1 MTKNLFLFGLL
12 ILVATIGI
20 SQSQNLPFNEK
31 MPHDWENQAVSEL
44 NRESPHASLMPFDTQ
59 DKVIANDFSASP
71 FYKLLNGKWKFTLAS
86 KPADRPSMFF
96 EQKFDDSSWK
106 LIDVP
111 SNWELQGYDY
121 AIYTNIKYPHEATP
135 PTIQKNYN
143 PVGSYRME
151 FETPNDWNGK
161 EIILHFGAVSSAMYV
176 WVNGQEVGYSEDSKT
191 PAEFNVTKYLKNG
204 KNLLAVQVF
213 RWCDGS
219 YLEDQDFWR
228 MSGITRDVYLVARNP
243 THIFDFR
250 VASSLE
256 NNYKDGLFTL
266 DVTLRNLG
274 KIAPNITIEATL
286 LDANQK
292 VLGFSKKINSP
303 TGNQKINFEG
313 KLPGVKQWS
322 AETPNLYNLVITQKD
337 DAGKIIETV
346 GCKVGFRTVEIKNG
360 ILLVNGVRILIKG
373 VNMHEHNEVT
383 GHVQDVATMIKD
395 IATMKKFNV
404 NTMRCCHYPQ
414 PEKWYELCNQYGLY
428 LIDEANIESHGMGYG
443 KESLAKDSTWYDA
456 HLFRTRN
463 MFERD
468 KNNPAIIIWSL
479 GNEAGDGTNFIKT
492 YGWLKSQDKS
502 RPVQYEQAK
511 TTAHTDI
518 YVPMYARIEQ
528 MVKYASTHQD
538 KPLIQ
543 CEYAHAMGNSTGN
556 LQDYWNAI
564 EAHEQLQGGCIW
576 DWVDQGLL
584 TTNDKGEKFWAYGG
598 DFGPKEV
605 WTDGNFNCNGLVDP
619 NRNPHPGLYEVKK
632 AYQYVGFKAV
642 DLNSGKFEIKN
653 KYDFLNL
660 SGFNFNWRVEAD
672 GIKVAEGKLS
682 KLNVPAHEKRVVTIP
697 LNVKPEPG
705 KEYFVIFSAT
715 TLQSTDL
722 IAAGHEVAYEQFKL
736 PVTIASKPIKQTGK
750 LTLTKD
756 AVKAQISGGKFVVVF
771 DLAKGIISSL
781 VSDEKEMLND
791 GRGPVPNFWRAPTD
805 NDFGNGLDKR
815 CKVWRKTGEN
825 RKLTAAKVNQVS
837 DNQVVVKLS
846 FDLPGLQG
854 ETIGSDESVYT
865 IYGDGEIEVVNKY
878 TALVADLPEIPVVGM
893 NLQLARE
900 YENME
905 WFGRG
910 PQENYCD
917 RNTGALVGRYGGKVK
932 DQYWAYIRP
941 QENGNK
947 TDVRWVSFLNNEG
960 NGLLA
965 IGLPLLSVSA
975 HHNLI
980 EDFESPVRTVGR
992 VYDGQTVV
1000 NRHINDV
1007 KERNLIS
1014 VNLDFKQMGVGGDDS
1029 WGARTH
1035 PEYLLKDKVYNYSF
1049 RLRFIHKD
1057 DDLNSIARTVRTA
1070 N

>member
-1 MTKNLFLFGLL
+1 MTKNLFLLGLL
-12 ILVATIGI
+12 ILIAMTGN
-20 SQSQNLPFNEK
+20 SQTQTVPFNDK
-31 MPHDWENQAVSEL
+31 LPHDWENQAVSEI
-44 NRESPHASLMPFDTQ
+44 NRETPHASLMPFDSQ
-59 DKVIANDFSASP
+59 EKVVANDFSTSP
-71 FYKLLNGKWKFTLAS
+71 FYKSLNGRWKFSLVT
-86 KPADRPSMFF
+86 KPADRPSQFF
-96 EQKFDDSSWK
+96 QQKFDDSTWK

-121 AIYTNIKYPHEATP
+121 PIYTNIKYPHAATP
-135 PTIQKNYN
+135 PTIQQNYN

-151 FETPNDWNGK
+151 FETPSDWNGK

-191 PAEFNVTKYLKNG
+191 PSEFNVTKYLKNG

-213 RWCDGS
+213 RWSDGS

-243 THIFDFR
+243 VHVFDFG
-250 VASSLE
+250 VKSGLDKL
-256 NNYKDGLFTL
+256 YKDGIFGLNA
-266 DVTLRNLG
+266 TLRNTG
-274 KIAPNITIEATL
+274 KETKEVTLEMQL
-286 LDANQK
+286 LDGNQK
-292 VLGFSKKINSP
+292 VLEYSTKISVP
-303 TGNQKINFEG
+303 TGVQSVNFDG
-313 KLPGVKQWS
+313 NLPNVKRWS
-322 AETPNLYNLVITQKD
+322 AETPNLYQLIITEKD
-337 DAGKIIETV
+337 ETGKIIESL

-360 ILLVNGVRILIKG
+360 NLLVNGVRILVKG
-373 VNMHEHNEVT
+373 VNMHEHNELT
-383 GHVQDVATMIKD
+383 GHVQDVETMIKD

-414 PEKWYELCNQYGLY
+414 PEKWYELCNKYGLY

-443 KESLAKDSTWYDA
+443 KESLAKDSSWFDA

-463 MFERD
+463 MFNRD
-468 KNNPAIIIWSL
+468 KNNPAVIIWSL

-492 YGWLKSQDKS
+492 YAWLKSQDNS

-511 TTAHTDI
+511 MTSHTDI

-528 MVKYASTHQD
+528 MVKYSDEHKD

-564 EAHEQLQGGCIW
+564 ESHKQLQGGCIW

-584 TTNDKGEKFWAYGG
+584 TTNEKGEKYWAYGG
-598 DFGPKEV
+598 DFGPKDV
-605 WTDGNFNCNGLVDP
+605 WTDGNFNCNGLVDA
-619 NRNPHPGLYEVKK
+619 NRNPHPGLFEVKK
-632 AYQYVGFKAV
+632 VYQYVGFKAI
-642 DLNSGKFEIKN
+642 DLKSGKFEIKN

-660 SGFNFNWRVEAD
+660 SSFSFDWRVEAD

-682 KLNVPAHEKRVVTIP
+682 GLNVPAHEKTILTVP
-697 LNVKPEPG
+697 LNLKPEPG
-705 KEYFVIFSAT
+705 KEYFIIFSAKT
-715 TLQSTDL
+715 IQATDL
-722 IAAGHEVAYEQFKL
+722 IPSGHEVAYEQFKL
-736 PVTIASKPIKQTGK
+736 PIQIAPVAALHKGK

-756 AVKAQISGGKFVVVF
+756 AGQARITGGYFAVVF
-771 DLAKGIISSL
+771 DLVRGNINSL
-781 VSDEKEMLND
+781 VLDGKEMLNE

-815 CKVWRKTGEN
+815 CKVWRKTGDN
-825 RKLTAAKVNQVS
+825 RKLSSTSVKQMS
-837 DNQVVVKLS
+837 DNVVLVTLS
-846 FDLPGLQG
+846 FDLPGLKG
-854 ETIGSDESVYT
+854 ETIAKYESVYKVF
-865 IYGDGEIEVVNKY
+865 GDGEIEVVNKY
-878 TALVADLPEIPVVGM
+878 TAINGNLPEIPRMGM

-900 YENME
+900 YENMQ
-905 WFGRG
+905 WLGRG

-917 RNTGALVGRYGGKVK
+917 RYTGALVGLYDGKVK

-947 TDVRWVSFLNNEG
+947 TDIRWVSFLNNEG
-960 NGLLA
+960 NGLLV

-975 HHNLI
+975 HHNLV

-992 VYDGQTVV
+992 IYDGQVVV
-1000 NRHINDV
+1000 NRHTNDV
-1007 KERNLIS
+1007 KERNLVS
-1014 VNLDFKQMGVGGDDS
+1014 VNLDYKQMGVGGDDS

-1035 PEYLLKDKVYNYSF
+1035 PEYLLKDKLYNYSF
-1049 RLRFIHKD
+1049 RLRLIQKGN
-1057 DDLNSIARTVRTA
+1057 DLNSMARTVRA
-1070 N
+1070 DK

>member
-1 MTKNLFLFGLL
+1 MTKNLFLLGLL
-12 ILVATIGI
+12 ILISFIGN
-20 SQSQNLPFNEK
+20 SQSQNVPFNEK
-31 MPHDWENQAVSEL
+31 MPHDWENQAVSEI
-44 NRESPHASLMPFDTQ
+44 NRETPHVSLMPFDLQ
-59 DKVIANDFSASP
+59 EKVSANHFSDSP
-71 FYKLLNGKWKFTLAS
+71 FYKSLNGQWKFTLAN
-86 KPADRPSMFF
+86 KPADRPSNFF
-96 EQKFDDSSWK
+96 QQKFDDSSWK

-121 AIYTNIKYPHEATP
+121 AIYTNIKYPHKATP
-135 PTIQKNYN
+135 PTIQADYN

-151 FETPNDWNGK
+151 FETPADWNGK

-176 WVNGQEVGYSEDSKT
+176 WVNGSEVGYSEDSKT
-191 PAEFNVTKYLKNG
+191 PAEFNITKYLKGG

-243 THIFDFR
+243 AHVFDFS
-250 VASSLE
+250 VKSSLDDQ
-256 NNYKDGLFTL
+256 YKDGQFAL
-266 DVTLRNLG
+266 DITLRNLG
-274 KIAPNITIEATL
+274 KGSTNMTLEANL
-286 LDANQK
+286 LDSNQN
-292 VLGFSKKINSP
+292 VLEFSKKIVSSP
-303 TGNQKINFEG
+303 GNQQIHFDG
-313 KLPGVKQWS
+313 KLPNVKPWS
-322 AETPNLYNLVITQKD
+322 AETPNLYHLVITQKD
-337 DAGKIIETV
+337 ENGKILETL
-346 GCKVGFRTVEIKNG
+346 GCQVGFRNVEIKNG
-360 ILLVNGVRILIKG
+360 LLLVNGVRILIKG

-383 GHVQDVATMIKD
+383 GHVQDVETMIKD
-395 IATMKKFNV
+395 ITTMKKFNI

-443 KESLAKDSTWYDA
+443 KESLAKDSTWYSA

-468 KNNPAIIIWSL
+468 KNIPSVIIWSL

-511 TTAHTDI
+511 TAAHTDI

-556 LQDYWNAI
+556 LQDYWDAI
-564 EAHEQLQGGCIW
+564 ESHDQLQGGCIW

-584 TTNDKGEKFWAYGG
+584 TTNEKGEKFWAYGG

-632 AYQYVGFKAV
+632 AYQSVGIKAI
-642 DLNSGKFEIKN
+642 DILTGKFEIKN

-660 SGFNFNWRVEAD
+660 SNFSLNWRIEAD
-672 GIKVAEGKLS
+672 GIKVEEGKLPE
-682 KLNVPAHEKRVVTIP
+682 LNVPPHEKTIVSVP
-697 LNVKPEPG
+697 VNVKPEPG
-705 KEYFVIFSAT
+705 KEYFVIFSAKT
-715 TLQSTDL
+715 RNSTDL
-722 IAAGHEVAYEQFKL
+722 IPAGHEVAYEQFKIPL
-736 PVTIASKPIKQTGK
+736 KVASLVAAHVGK

-756 AVKAQISGGKFVVVF
+756 GGHAQISGGNFSVAF
-771 DLAKGIISSL
+771 DLAAGNMNSL
-781 VSDEKEMLND
+781 VFEGKELLNK
-791 GRGPVPNFWRAPTD
+791 GRGLVPNFWRAPTD

-825 RKLTAAKVNQVS
+825 RKVTAAKVTQVS
-837 DNQVVVKLS
+837 ESQVVVVLS
-846 FDLPGLQG
+846 FDLPGLKG
-854 ETIGSDESVYT
+854 EKIAGYESAYT

-878 TALVADLPEIPVVGM
+878 TAISGDLPEIPRMGM

-905 WFGRG
+905 WLGRG

-917 RNTGALVGRYGGKVK
+917 RNTGALVGLYKGKVK
-932 DQYWAYIRP
+932 EQYWAYIRP

-947 TDVRWVSFLNNEG
+947 TDVRWVSFLNNDS

-965 IGLPLLSVSA
+965 IGLPLLSISA
-975 HHNLI
+975 HHNLV

-1014 VNLDFKQMGVGGDDS
+1014 VNLDYKQMGVGGDDS

-1049 RLRFIHKD
+1049 RLKLIRKG
-1057 DDLNSIARTVRTA
+1057 DDLNSFGRTLSSGK
-1070 N
+1070 